1 MAYVTTLAR
10 SDEMASSKSKR
21 RDRGQLRIIGGA
33 WRGRKLSFTAAE
45 GLRPT
50 TDRIRETLFNWLA
63 PVIDGAHCA
72 DLFAGSGALGL
83 EALSRG
89 AAHCD
94 FVDSSATAAQQ
105 IAGHLETLGAEQRGR
120 CHHRKASGYLQDARR
135 PLDIVFVDPPFAR
148 GLVLPSC
155 EELASNQLLSPE
167 SLVYVETPSDEA
179 LTNLPQGWQ
188 IYREKTAG
196 GVSYRLYCLAQT

>member
-1 MAYVTTLAR
+1 
-10 SDEMASSKSKR
+10 MASSKSKR
-21 RDRGQLRIIGGA
+21 RDRGQLRIIGGT
-33 WRGRKLSFTAAE
+33 WRGRKLAFTATD

-63 PVIDGAHCA
+63 PVIAGAHCA

-94 FVDSSATAAQQ
+94 FVDSSATAVRE
-105 IAGHLETLGAEQRGR
+105 ISGHLETLGAGRRGR
-120 CHHRKASGYLQDARR
+120 CHHDTASRYLQDIGR
-135 PLDIVFVDPPFAR
+135 PLDIVFVDPPFSQ
-148 GLVLPSC
+148 GLVQPSC
-155 EELASNQLLSPE
+155 EALAIKQLLSPD
-167 SLVYVETPSDEA
+167 SLVYIETPTQEV
-179 LTNLPQGWQ
+179 LTNLPSNWE

-196 GVSYRLYCLAQT
+196 GVSYRLYAQAHS